1 MVQSTMEEKGK
12 PKRRNNKH
20 TNCRYGAECRNIGK
34 GCKFVHPPQTSK
46 NTPSAETVDA
56 TTASATNNKQN
67 QKKTKEKRDKS
78 KIPCRYGMD
87 CLHSKC
93 PYFHHPS
100 AGAAAGSSPSSGE
113 GSSPKQC
120 TVVPPPAPTAAATN
134 NGESATSPPPT
145 TPSRKATNKKKCRWG
160 AGCRN
165 KKCAFTHPAPR
176 TSSSSATTT
185 TTAASSEGGGGV
197 EAMTKSPVVVKSPA
211 GRNSLGEVY
220 SVNTPP
226 SGFQSTD
233 TTTSSQHR
241 QKQQIIF
248 PSLSLSPEKKVL
260 QPTTTTSRTNTT
272 GNTTKIS
279 PPLANPPGFGGHSP
293 LFAKGMVGSNHST
306 PLSNGLANNGG
317 GGINKNNMYS
327 SYLSNATA
335 SATTPTTSTTMM
347 AAEKG
352 GQQQQQRTPLYSKEV
367 LPAFTSL
374 PGNQPTVNGAT
385 MNGGAF
391 HAVNPPT
398 MNGGGGGGFHNSQF
412 LQSGNGGM
420 APRTTTSATM
430 QMQQRLDGDDPQN
443 LPIDADWLH
452 EVLGI
457 DGLDINEP
465 AVVAAAASQ
474 QMHHNMHHNNHH
486 HHQVNVKPRGVA
498 NGGMGAD
505 NMWEKSLETMPRQ
518 QPPTPAVANVPPT
531 TNVFHRKVEVS
542 QEPIDPYDDSEDE
555 LPGVIL
561 ISEDEIGQSRRAA
574 LELRLESQ
582 QSAHQNAD
590 FFFSLLEKCRTNQ
603 KKVQSALEESM
614 DPTNGGAKDLDEGNV
629 MALLELN
636 ELLIGAIGVA
646 ESSEVHKSFVRSD
659 AKAPKVTAPKSTAPK
674 AAAKPVKVSPPEPKS
689 EPPPKVVEKPPPPKV
704 EAVAKG
710 NDKQAKP
717 KKAKKEV
724 QFSAA
729 DTASKKAPEK
739 KAPENKTSIPD
750 ESEPEPKIDPA
761 EAARQEKEK
770 IARLMQEARQ
780 QAAANKEKKKS
791 KKSKK
796 FDKWVKEQEQAKE
809 SRAKLWEKKIS
820 KENDYIGLIQKLIVA
835 EFLRQSKE
843 KAMGLT
849 SDRVL
854 SDSQAADIIDDE
866 CRKAYHTIFRELKVR
881 ILVAGSD
888 NKDLNGRNGTIRFWD
903 KEKKK
908 FCVGLDT
915 KKTADSDVLFLEPEV
930 LDVTVSTRSNKSD
943 KSKPAS
949 SYDFKVSDLM
959 TYGGVSLGLN
969 FTLKKSHIN
978 ALGSAENTKIG
989 LEVFCRQRDEEDRQ
1003 KKLEEEREKAD
1014 EEEARKRRAANKAK
1028 EAAAWEKKREQMRR
1042 DKEEYERMQRE
1053 WRMNDED
1060 DEEECKCPRCRFG
1073 DKFSNRG
1080 GAFFFNIGGLPFRVR
1095 FDDYESDEESF
1106 FDEFDDRWEEQML
1119 EEKREENRKMAK
1131 VLGVEPNSDERT
1143 LKVAYRKLALKF
1155 HPDKWRSDSD
1165 HGMSRKD
1172 AENKFKTIQSA
1183 YDHLMS
1189 NFDNSDEDY
1198 A

>member
-1 MVQSTMEEKGK
+1 MEEKGK
-12 PKRRNNKH
+12 PKRRNNKQ

-34 GCKFVHPPQTSK
+34 GCKFVHPPQTEERQVENSL
-46 NTPSAETVDA
+46 
-56 TTASATNNKQN
+56 
-67 QKKTKEKRDKS
+67 
-78 KIPCRYGMD
+78 RYGMD

-120 TVVPPPAPTAAATN
+120 TVVPPPAPTTTA
-134 NGESATSPPPT
+134 NGESATSPPPI

-220 SVNTPP
+220 SINTPP

-233 TTTSSQHR
+233 TTTSSSSHR

-260 QPTTTTSRTNTT
+260 QPTTTTSRTANTT
-272 GNTTKIS
+272 GNTTKMY
-279 PPLANPPGFGGHSP
+279 PPGFGGHSP

-317 GGINKNNMYS
+317 GSGGGINKSNMYS

-335 SATTPTTSTTMM
+335 SATTPTTTTMM

-374 PGNQPTVNGAT
+374 PGNQPAVNGAT

-398 MNGGGGGGFHNSQF
+398 MNGGGGGGGFHNSQF

-420 APRTTTSATM
+420 AQRTTTSATM

-465 AVVAAAASQ
+465 AVAAAASQ

-486 HHQVNVKPRGVA
+486 HHHVNVKPRGVA

-505 NMWEKSLETMPRQ
+505 NMWVKSLETMPR
-518 QPPTPAVANVPPT
+518 QPPTPAVANVVPPT
-531 TNVFHRKVEVS
+531 AKVFHRKVEVS

-646 ESSEVHKSFVRSD
+646 ESSEVHKSFVRND
-659 AKAPKVTAPKSTAPK
+659 AKAPKVTAPKVT
-674 AAAKPVKVSPPEPKS
+674 AKPVKVSPPEPKS
-689 EPPPKVVEKPPPPKV
+689 EPPPKV
-704 EAVAKG
+704 
-710 NDKQAKP
+710 
-717 KKAKKEV
+717 
-724 QFSAA
+724 
-729 DTASKKAPEK
+729 
-739 KAPENKTSIPD
+739 
-750 ESEPEPKIDPA
+750 
-761 EAARQEKEK
+761 
-770 IARLMQEARQ
+770 
-780 QAAANKEKKKS
+780 AAANKEKKKS

-881 ILVAGSD
+881 IVVAGSD

-1003 KKLEEEREKAD
+1003 KKLEEEREKAE

-1060 DEEECKCPRCRFG
+1060 DEEECKCP
-1073 DKFSNRG
+1073 
-1080 GAFFFNIGGLPFRVR
+1080 A
-1095 FDDYESDEESF
+1095 SDEESF

-1198 A
+1198 ATLSGRSLV

>member
-1 MVQSTMEEKGK
+1 MEDKAK
-12 PKRRNNKH
+12 PKRRNNKQ

-34 GCKFVHPPQTSK
+34 GCKFIHP
-46 NTPSAETVDA
+46 TPSSKTNTSSAEAGD
-56 TTASATNNKQN
+56 TAAPPATNSKQN
-67 QKKTKEKRDKS
+67 QPKKSKEKRDKS

-100 AGAAAGSSPSSGE
+100 AAGSSPGSGAE
-113 GSSPKQC
+113 VC
-120 TVVPPPAPTAAATN
+120 TVVPTPAPTT
-134 NGESATSPPPT
+134 SATTTNGGSTPSPPPPS
-145 TPSRKATNKKKCRWG
+145 TPSRKASNKKKCRWG

-165 KKCAFTHPAPR
+165 KKCTFTHPASR
-176 TSSSSATTT
+176 TSATSSA
-185 TTAASSEGGGGV
+185 SEGASAGGGV
-197 EAMTKSPVVVKSPA
+197 EAVAKSPVAAKSPA

-220 SVNTPP
+220 SINTPP
-226 SGFQSTD
+226 SGFQSTE
-233 TTTSSQHR
+233 TTTSSQPQPQPQP
-241 QKQQIIF
+241 QKANIIF
-248 PSLSLSPEKKVL
+248 PSLSLSPGKPQGL
-260 QPTTTTSRTNTT
+260 QPTTISTTSTVN
-272 GNTTKIS
+272 KVS
-279 PPLANPPGFGGHSP
+279 PPLANPHGFGSHSP

-306 PLSNGLANNGG
+306 PLSNGLANGG
-317 GGINKNNMYS
+317 GGGSNNSNVYS
-327 SYLSNATA
+327 SYLSNT
-335 SATTPTTSTTMM
+335 STPTTMPANNS
-347 AAEKG
+347 
-352 GQQQQQRTPLYSKEV
+352 QQQRTPLYSKFD
-367 LPAFTSL
+367 PL
-374 PGNQPTVNGAT
+374 PGNPSAV
-385 MNGGAF
+385 NGGATLNGGSF
-391 HAVNPPT
+391 HTGNNPPSI
-398 MNGGGGGGFHNSQF
+398 NGGSFHDSQF
-412 LQSGNGGM
+412 LQPTAARNNGGM
-420 APRTTTSATM
+420 APHTSSAM
-430 QMQQRLDGDDPQN
+430 QQMQQRLNGDDPQN

-465 AVVAAAASQ
+465 PVAEAVASQ
-474 QMHHNMHHNNHH
+474 QVHHGHRNE
-486 HHQVNVKPRGVA
+486 VNVKPRGVA
-498 NGGMGAD
+498 NGGMGVD
-505 NMWEKSLETMPRQ
+505 TMWEKRVDSLPR
-518 QPPTPAVANVPPT
+518 QPPTPVVAHDIAPTAKEDDRNV
-531 TNVFHRKVEVS
+531 EAS
-542 QEPIDPYDDSEDE
+542 QEPIDPYDSEDDIN
-555 LPGVIL
+555 GVIL

-582 QSAHQNAD
+582 QSAHQNAE

-614 DPTNGGAKDLDEGNV
+614 DPTNGGAKDLDEANV

-636 ELLIGAIGVA
+636 ELLLGAIGVA
-646 ESSEVHKSFVRSD
+646 ESSVVHKSFTRND
-659 AKAPKVTAPKSTAPK
+659 ATAPNATAAKVTAK
-674 AAAKPVKVSPPEPKS
+674 AAVKVSPPQPKK
-689 EPPPKVVEKPPPPKV
+689 EPPPKVVEKPSPPKV
-704 EAVAKG
+704 ETASKG
-710 NDKQAKP
+710 KDKQAKP

-729 DTASKKAPEK
+729 DTSNKKAPEK
-739 KAPENKTSIPD
+739 KVSIPD
-750 ESEPEPKIDPA
+750 DKPEQKIDPA

-780 QAAANKEKKKS
+780 QAAAAKEKKKS

-809 SRAKLWEKKIS
+809 DRAKSWEKKIA

-854 SDSQAADIIDDE
+854 SDSQAADIIDE
-866 CRKAYHTIFRELKVR
+866 KCREAYHVIFRELKVR
-881 ILVAGSD
+881 IVVAGSD
-888 NKDLNGRNGTIRFWD
+888 NKDLNGRNGTIRYWD

-915 KKTADSDVLFLEPEV
+915 KKTTDSDVVFLDPEV
-930 LDVTVSTRSNKSD
+930 LDEASSTRSNKSD
-943 KSKPAS
+943 KSKPGTSCDLEVA
-949 SYDFKVSDLM
+949 DLM

-969 FTLKKSHIN
+969 FNLKKSHIN

-1003 KKLEEEREKAD
+1003 KKLEEERERAE
-1014 EEEARKRRAANKAK
+1014 EEEARKRRAARKA
-1028 EAAAWEKKREQMRR
+1028 EEEAAWEKKREQMRR

-1053 WRMNDED
+1053 WRMNND
-1060 DEEECKCPRCRFG
+1060 DGEEECKCPRCRFG
-1073 DKFSNRG
+1073 DRFGDKFSTRG

-1119 EEKREENRKMAK
+1119 EEKREENKKMAK
-1131 VLGVEPNSDERT
+1131 ILGVEPNADERA
-1143 LKVAYRKLALKF
+1143 LKIAYRKLALKF

-1165 HGMSRKD
+1165 HGLSRKD
-1172 AENKFKTIQSA
+1172 AENKFKSIQSA

-1189 NFDNSDEDY
+1189 NFDNSDDEY